1 LNSYFHMKARQHFY
15 VEGHT
20 RGVPLNEDEEPTT
33 SDESADTQ
41 VEEPSLYQKF
51 EKFCSGFIGDKH
63 RERYERFNEAERQY
77 LGENIEDVGAPADVW
92 EIQEDAFRSWR
103 LSSLCLVWEERGFWK
118 AMKMARLRVMYNWTS
133 FRDTLLDKCLPK
145 SAIFSYSIY
154 LAKFI
159 YWGVVVI
166 LFFLTPSIWIHFL
179 VIIPLAFLL
188 GRMCF
193 APRHEVFEKAF
204 RGGYLKGWYNIRA
217 QEEGTLSEEDENEGA
232 L

>member
-1 LNSYFHMKARQHFY
+1 MKALQHFY

-20 RGVPLNEDEEPTT
+20 RGVPLNEDEEHTT
-33 SDESADTQ
+33 SDEPADTE
-41 VEEPSLYQKF
+41 VEESSVYQKF

-92 EIQEDAFRSWR
+92 EIQEDAFELMHSWR
-103 LSSLCLVWEERGFWK
+103 LSSLCLVWEEKGFWK
-118 AMKMARLRVMYNWTS
+118 AMKLAHLRVMYNWTS
-133 FRDTLLDKCLPK
+133 FRDTLFDKCLPK

-159 YWGVVVI
+159 YYGVAFI
-166 LFFLTPSIWIHFL
+166 LFLLYPIWIYIL
-179 VIIPLAFLL
+179 VIIPFAFLL

-204 RGGYLKGWYNIRA
+204 RVGYLKGWYKRRA
-217 QEEGTLSEEDENEGA
+217 QEEGTLSDVFSEDENEGA